1 MDGLGGILGDL
12 GRALGWSWRDL
23 GRSWAVLEGSWAIFG
38 GLLGGLGGIL
48 AGLGRIL
55 DDLERYFGRSW
66 EDHRFLLVGGSIFG
80 TRQAI
85 VHKNMQLLG
94 LKGLPPFR
102 KITLGGRHTWWVPA
116 RGSEWLKWKFEKL
129 RGSFVLP

>member
-85 VHKNMQLLG
+85 VHKNMQPGSSEVFKGVPMQKTMLSHS
-94 LKGLPPFR
+94 LKNFKKPHPPTPLVF
-102 KITLGGRHTWWVPA
+102 G
-116 RGSEWLKWKFEKL
+116 
-129 RGSFVLP
+129 